1 MNVID
6 NLFICSVCISAD
18 ALKIINIVL
27 IGIFLIPVEEKFIN
41 SEELDVTF
49 GQDVIEK
56 NLVRL
61 TNQLWKL
68 IPMRENEENWEKQLY
83 TVIIEIAGLG
93 KIFNQEPQF
102 LQLVSKL
109 EGLLQIKT
117 DFSTYRKTVFES
129 ISLLRGC
136 LR

>member
-68 IPMRENEENWEKQLY
+68 IPMRENEENWEKRLY

-102 LQLVSKL
+102 L
-109 EGLLQIKT
+109 
-117 DFSTYRKTVFES
+117 
-129 ISLLRGC
+129 
-136 LR
+136 